1 MARPITIVF
10 TVLLAVLCSL
20 PFALLYYL
28 GFTPGGLAMI
38 AARLPHRIGPV
49 TMEIGAVRGTIAG
62 GFDVARFELTH
73 ERVHLVIE
81 DAHARLSIAPLLWQ
95 TLDVPVAR
103 ARSVLVEVRPRVRPP
118 DDSTPRFLPRLLR
131 IDAGD
136 ARADALTIVAP
147 RGERVDFLQVR
158 ASGVVRHRSI
168 RIFDAAGE
176 FQGMQLAASGLLRAA
191 DPMRIDASGRAEWHA
206 PAATRWVANFSGT
219 GDLDHLA
226 LQGALSEP
234 FRADVTGA
242 ADALTSRWK
251 ISAAAQVSQ
260 FDLVAFGGGSAL
272 GEVDGRVAGSVTGD
286 GIRARGV
293 LTPQGLAAGP
303 FDVEFDGKYTA
314 RTLAIRRARFRH
326 QGSGA
331 SASAAG
337 LIRIGAGEP
346 WLDLSG
352 RWTEFRWPLA
362 DAAPAVRSRQG
373 KYRLRGVLPYELSAS
388 GDVAA
393 ANLAAVHVAVLGR
406 LGSERLDAGQ
416 IRVDGYGGQAELR
429 GGVGWQPRESWRLS
443 GRARALDTGLF
454 DERFPGRLGFDVEA
468 GGEGFSPD
476 GRIDLRITHLGGTL
490 RNGRVSGG
498 GQLIRQGE
506 RLTFHDVDVRVGAA
520 RAKLEG
526 GLAPDAWALRF
537 DVDADDL
544 GLLDSTAR
552 GRFAARGA
560 LGGSRDAPVIDA
572 TLRGEGIDYGDMKLA
587 NIDGRVKFDART
599 GQPLDVS
606 LRARRLVLAGRQ
618 VDAADLIAQGTTD
631 RHDVRITAAARQ
643 LTVAAR
649 GTAGYRAQLW
659 RLAIAGLDLE
669 NGTAASLHL
678 AEPSAFTLGRGLFGL
693 ETTCLRGAS
702 ARFCAAGHRN
712 PGEWA
717 VTLTAK
723 DLPISTFTVGLT
735 PGVTYEGAVDIEA
748 AAGAQ
753 AGARWRGSL
762 RADLRGAK
770 TRRRL
775 ASGREDITDLG
786 GGTIV
791 GSATDGELV
800 MDAKLDAG
808 ASGGIRGHAVATR
821 TGDAWRAW
829 PLGGELAVRTE
840 SLGFL
845 AVLVDAVDRSA
856 GKLAADVQLAGTLGA
871 PRLSGSLSL
880 RDGEFDL
887 YQVNL
892 PLRAVTLD
900 ARFHD
905 NALALEG
912 SLAAGD
918 GKAAASGRIAWQ
930 DGLPHGEI
938 KLTGE
943 NLRVANIPEARVFAS
958 PDLVFGI
965 DGRRIDVSGTVTVPN
980 ARLDPADL
988 TGAVFASADE
998 QIASEPLIDPSRQF
1012 VVSTRV
1018 KLVLGD
1024 RVTIDTYGL
1033 SGRLTG
1039 SLEARTSEN
1048 DIARGT
1054 GELNVAEGKYI
1065 AFGRRLDIE
1074 QGKLIFNNGPLSD
1087 PGIDIRASR
1096 EFPDVT
1102 AGAIVR
1108 GTLRAPRLT
1117 LFSEPQI
1124 SQSQILSLLIAG
1136 GSLESVQAQ
1145 ESNGNTR
1152 RSNPFAVQGGAILA
1166 QQLGEY
1172 VGLEDISLESS
1183 LNNET
1188 SLVLGKYLTPR
1199 LYVSYGVSLTE
1210 AINTIKMR
1218 YTLGDNW
1225 TVKLESGAVQS
1236 ADLEYTIE
1244 K

>member
-1 MARPITIVF
+1 MARPVTIVLV
-10 TVLLAVLCSL
+10 VLLAVLCAL
-20 PFALLYYL
+20 PFALLYYMA
-28 GFTPGGLAMI
+28 FTPAGLAMI
-38 AARLPHRIGPV
+38 AARVPHRIGPV

-81 DAHARLSIAPLLWQ
+81 EAHARLSIAPLLWQ
-95 TLDVPVAR
+95 MLDVPEAR
-103 ARSVLVEVRPRVRPP
+103 ARSVLIEVRPRVRPP

-136 ARADALTIVAP
+136 ASAGVLTIVAP
-147 RGERVDFLQVR
+147 HGERVDFVGVR

-168 RIFDAAGE
+168 RVFDATGE
-176 FQGMQLAASGLLRAA
+176 FLGMQLSASGLLRAA
-191 DPMRIDASGRAEWHA
+191 DPMRIDASGHAEWHA
-206 PAATRWVANFSGT
+206 PAATRWVANFSGA
-219 GDLDHLA
+219 GDLDRLA
-226 LQGALSEP
+226 IQGELTAP
-234 FRADVTGA
+234 FRAEVTGA
-242 ADALTSRWK
+242 AETLTNHWR
-251 ISAAAQVSQ
+251 ISGAAQVSQ
-260 FDLVAFGGGSAL
+260 FDLRAFGGGGAL
-272 GEVDGRVAGSVTGD
+272 GEIDGKVDVAVSGE
-286 GIRARGV
+286 GIRAGGV
-293 LTPQGLAAGP
+293 LTPKGLAAGP
-303 FDVEFDGKYTA
+303 FDVGFDGEYAA
-314 RTLAIRRARFRH
+314 RTLAIRRAEFRH
-326 QGSGA
+326 RGSGA
-331 SASAAG
+331 SADATG
-337 LIRIGAGEP
+337 TIRIGEHEP
-346 WLDLSG
+346 SLDLTG
-352 RWTEFRWPLA
+352 RWANFRWPLP
-362 DAAPAVRSRQG
+362 DESPVVRSAQG
-373 KYRLRGVLPYELSAS
+373 EYHLRGELPYELRAS
-388 GDVAA
+388 GEVTAA
-393 ANLAAVHVAVLGR
+393 DLAPARVAVTGQ
-406 LGSERLDAGQ
+406 LGSERIDAEQ
-416 IRVDGYGGQAELR
+416 VRVEGYGGRADLR
-429 GGVGWQPRESWRLS
+429 GSVGWQPREEWQVA
-443 GRARALDTGLF
+443 GRVAALDTGLI
-454 DERFPGRLGFDVEA
+454 DKRFPGRLGFDIDA
-468 GGEGFSPD
+468 KGEDFSPE
-476 GRIDLRITHLGGTL
+476 GRIDLRIARLGGTL
-490 RNGRVSGG
+490 RGGRASGG
-498 GQLIRQGE
+498 GQFVMQGE
-506 RLTFHDVDVRVGAA
+506 RLTFRNVDVRVGGT
-520 RAKLEG
+520 RAKLDG
-526 GLAPDAWALRF
+526 GLAPESWALRF
-537 DVDADDL
+537 DIDADDL
-544 GLLDSTAR
+544 ALLDTAAR

-560 LGGSRDAPVIDA
+560 LAGTRDSPVIDA
-572 TLRGEGIDYGDMKLA
+572 TLHGEGIAYAGNRLA
-587 NIDGRVKFDART
+587 SVDGRIKFDARP

-606 LRARRLVLAGRQ
+606 LRARRFLLGGRE
-618 VDAADLIAQGTTD
+618 VDAADIVALGTTERHDVKVSAVSKPLAIAAQGTA
-631 RHDVRITAAARQ
+631 V
-643 LTVAAR
+643 
-649 GTAGYRAQLW
+649 YRSKIW

-669 NGTAASLHL
+669 NGDEASLHL
-678 AEPSAFTLGRGLFGL
+678 AEPSAFTLGPGLIDL
-693 ETTCLRGAS
+693 ETTCLRGAA

-712 PGEWA
+712 PREWA
-717 VTLTAK
+717 AELSAK

-735 PGVTYEGAVDIEA
+735 PGVTYEGAVDAEV
-748 AAGAQ
+748 AAGAP
-753 AGARWRGSL
+753 AGARWRGTL

-775 ASGREDITDLG
+775 ANGREDITDLG
-786 GGTIV
+786 GGSLI

-800 MDAKLDAG
+800 FDAKLDAG
-808 ASGGIRGHAVATR
+808 ASGGLTGHAVATR
-821 TGDAWRAW
+821 AGDAWRNW
-829 PLGGELAVRTE
+829 PLGGNLAVRTD

-845 AVLVDAVDRSA
+845 AVLVSAIDRSA

-871 PRLSGSLSL
+871 PRLSGSLAL
-880 RDGEFDL
+880 REGEFDF

-892 PLRAVTLD
+892 PLRSVALD
-900 ARFHD
+900 ARFEE
-905 NALALEG
+905 NTLALDG
-912 SLAAGD
+912 SLTAGD
-918 GKAAASGRIAWQ
+918 GKASASGRLAWR
-930 DGLPHGEI
+930 DGLPHGSI
-938 KLTGE
+938 LMKGE
-943 NLRVANIPEARVFAS
+943 NLRVANVPEARVFAS
-958 PDLVFGI
+958 PDLAFRI
-965 DGRRIDVSGTVTVPN
+965 DGRRIDVSGTVVVPN

-998 QIASEPLIDPSRQF
+998 QLVNEPAVDPSKQF
-1012 VVSTRV
+1012 VVSTKV

-1074 QGKLIFNNGPLSD
+1074 HGKLIFSNGPLAD

-1124 SQSQILSLLIAG
+1124 SQAQILSLLIAG

-1145 ESNGNTR
+1145 DANGATR